1 VDTGDWALSKQL
13 DCRRQ
18 WLGRVLRTAL
28 LLVTLGVVV
37 SSTTSA
43 ERPGGTTLAAHR
55 PELIF
60 DDSVGAD
67 FQALAL
73 QTWDHFLVVFQ
84 ARSNCFGD
92 VRLHAAYTLDSRAG
106 YDPNT
111 ATVTVQV
118 PGTPAKLQSALVHEW
133 AHHVEFQCR
142 EHQALRAAFLAA
154 QGLPP
159 DTPWRPDGAL
169 GNRSTSEWAAEP
181 SEQYAEATVELVL
194 GRRPL
199 PAPAQVSRE
208 AIRVVGEWAAGD

>member
-1 VDTGDWALSKQL
+1 LSG
-13 DCRRQ
+13 RQ
-18 WLGRVLRTAL
+18 RLGCVLGTAL
-28 LLVTLGVVV
+28 VLVTLGFLV
-37 SSTTSA
+37 SGTTPPD
-43 ERPGGTTLAAHR
+43 RPAGITLAAHR

-67 FQALAL
+67 FQVLAL
-73 QTWDHFLVVFQ
+73 QTWDRFLAVFQ

-92 VRLHAAYTLDSRAG
+92 VHLHAAYTLGSRAG
-106 YDPNT
+106 YDPAT

-159 DTPWRPDGAL
+159 DTPWRPDGTLA
-169 GNRSTSEWAAEP
+169 NRSSSEWAAAP

-194 GRRPL
+194 GRRPI
-199 PAPAQVSRE
+199 PAPA
-208 AIRVVGEWAAGD
+208 RVTSQAVAVIKVWADGK